1 MDLRAV
7 ARSYIQQ
14 LISRPSGLKAL
25 LLDDQTVRILSLLY
39 SQSELLAN
47 DVVYI
52 TKLSNPPNYNL
63 SHMTALVFIRPT
75 AENVRA
81 LRTELRHPHFQ
92 SYSLFSTN
100 TIPRT
105 HIEEIADADAHERVA
120 NLRELFA
127 DYFVLSPTLISF
139 GVLPC
144 VPTSRPLESPV
155 QNPDIKRTVDA
166 ISALILSLKITPR
179 VRFQASSSLCRNVA
193 ERLCVRFDQERSLF
207 EFRPR
212 TPPPLLL
219 VLDRREDPVT
229 PLLNQWTYEAMLHE
243 LIGVNYNRISL
254 KDSPNIPDEFREL
267 VVDDVEDQFFRKS
280 RFLNFGDLG
289 TSLQKLVDS
298 FHKESKS
305 NNRIATI
312 DDMMKFVS
320 NYPEFRKSSS
330 NVSKHVALAG
340 ELSRLV
346 GEMNLLEVSQLEQDI
361 ACREAEGEHRREILQ
376 LLNKNNVTPS
386 DKLRLVM
393 LYSLRYEGV
402 NDKGLPTMKDA
413 LNRAG
418 VGPEGIH
425 LITAVKEYAGASKRS
440 ADVFSNRSFFAMA
453 SSSVRRGI
461 GGVENVYTQHEP
473 LLATT
478 LDSLFRNR
486 LKGELFPL
494 VRSDDVPNGG
504 SVMGAASEAATVP
517 PPRELIVVM
526 LGGATYEE
534 ARVVSGINGG
544 PHAFT
549 PPEGSVTASATSA
562 AKSLNARVVLAGTCI
577 HNSTSFAIEITRNA
591 AAERQEHF
599 VRPSR

>member
-7 ARSYIQQ
+7 ARNYIQQ
-14 LISRPSGLKAL
+14 LVSRPTGLKAL
-25 LLDDQTVRILSLLY
+25 LLDDQTVPILSLLY

-47 DVVYI
+47 DVVFI
-52 TKLSNPPNYNL
+52 TKLSNPPNCNL
-63 SHMTALVFIRPT
+63 SHMTALVFIRPS
-75 AENVRA
+75 AENVRL

-92 SYSLFSTN
+92 SYSLFFTN

-105 HIEEIADADAHERVA
+105 HIEEIADADAHERVT

-144 VPTSRPLESPV
+144 LSTSRPSGTSV

-212 TPPPLLL
+212 NPPPLLL
-219 VLDRREDPVT
+219 ISDRREDPVT

-243 LIGVNYNRISL
+243 LVGVNYNRISL
-254 KDSPNIPDEFREL
+254 KDSPNVPDEFREL
-267 VVDDVEDQFFRKS
+267 VVDDVEDQFFGES

-289 TSLQKLVDS
+289 VSLQKLVDS
-298 FHKESKS
+298 FHRESKS

-361 ACREAEGEHRREILQ
+361 ACREAEGEHRRQIMQFLK
-376 LLNKNNVTPS
+376 KNNVTPS

-402 NDKGLPTMKDA
+402 NDRGLPMMKDA
-413 LNRAG
+413 LIQAG
-418 VGPEGIH
+418 IGPEGIH
-425 LITAVKEYAGASKRS
+425 LITAVKEYAGVSKRS
-440 ADVFSNRSFFAMA
+440 GDVFSNRSFFAMA
-453 SSSVRRGI
+453 SNSVRRGI
-461 GGVENVYTQHEP
+461 GGIENVYTQHEP

-486 LKGELFPL
+486 LKGDAFPL
-494 VRSDDVPNGG
+494 VRSDDAPNGG
-504 SVMGAASEAATVP
+504 NVMGGGSETATVP
-517 PPRELIVVM
+517 PPQEVIIVMV
-526 LGGATYEE
+526 GGATYEE
-534 ARVVSGINGG
+534 ARVISGINGG
-544 PHAFT
+544 PNAFI
-549 PPEGSVTASATSA
+549 PPEGSVTASAALA
-562 AKSLNARVVLAGTCI
+562 AKQLNARVVLAGTCI

-591 AAERQEHF
+591 TAERQERF

>member
-1 MDLRAV
+1 MDLRSV

-25 LLDDQTVRILSLLY
+25 LLDDDTVRILSLLY
-39 SQSELLAN
+39 SQSELFEN
-47 DVVYI
+47 DVIYI
-52 TKLSNPPNYNL
+52 TKLSKPPNCNL

-75 AENVRA
+75 ADNVRA

-92 SYSLFSTN
+92 SYSLFFTN

-105 HIEEIADADAHERVA
+105 HIEEIADADAHERVS

-127 DYFVLSPTLISF
+127 DYFVHSPTFISF

-144 VPTSRPLESPV
+144 SPTARPSGSSV

-166 ISALILSLKITPR
+166 ISALILSLKIAPR

-212 TPPPLLL
+212 QPPPLLL
-219 VLDRREDPVT
+219 ILDRREDPVT

-243 LIGVNYNRISL
+243 LIGLSYNRISL
-254 KDSPNIPDEFREL
+254 KESPNVPDEFREL
-267 VVDDVEDQFFRKS
+267 VVDDVEDQFFRQS
-280 RFLNFGDLG
+280 RYLNFGDLG

-298 FHKESKS
+298 FHHESKT

-361 ACREAEGEHRREILQ
+361 ACREAEAEHRREIMQ
-376 LLNKNNVTPS
+376 LLKQNNVTPS

-402 NDKGLPTMKDA
+402 NDKGLPLMKDA
-413 LNRAG
+413 LNHAG

-425 LITAVKEYAGASKRS
+425 LITAVKEYAGVSKRS
-440 ADVFSNRSFFAMA
+440 ADLFSNRSFFAMA
-453 SSSVRRGI
+453 SNSVRRGI

-473 LLATT
+473 LLANT

-486 LKGELFPL
+486 LKGDAFPL
-494 VRSDDVPNGG
+494 VRSEDFPNGD
-504 SVMGAASEAATVP
+504 SVMVSGNDVTNIS

-526 LGGATYEE
+526 IGGATYEE
-534 ARVVSGINGG
+534 AKVISGINGG
-544 PHAFT
+544 PDAFV
-549 PPEGSVTASATSA
+549 PPEGSVTASAASA
-562 AKSLNARVVLAGTCI
+562 AKQLNAHVVLAGTHI
-577 HNSTSFAIEITRNA
+577 HNSTSFAVEITRNA
-591 AAERQEHF
+591 NAERQDRF